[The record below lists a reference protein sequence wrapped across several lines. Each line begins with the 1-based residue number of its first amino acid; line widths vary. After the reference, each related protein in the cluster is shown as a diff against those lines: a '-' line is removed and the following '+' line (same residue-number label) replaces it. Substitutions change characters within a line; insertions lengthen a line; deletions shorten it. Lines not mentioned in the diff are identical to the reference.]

1 MKTIFPQMT
10 DCPEG
15 RTIAHSILYDLFA
28 FVFVP
33 YIMYWMVWGMNRE
46 YFALSFMELVYHG
59 INFLVAVFLFWRYLA
74 DSFSV
79 FSANLKDCMITL
91 FIGVL
96 IIIGWGVS
104 VFVLGTSI
112 SSRLSDL
119 AALSVLPLSEMDL
132 QLLSSSSLYYRPLF
146 STICLTLCVPVTVSC
161 LYYATG
167 FAPACGN
174 IPWLGYLLAALIPAV
189 PRLINALTFW
199 DPAEEL
205 VIYLWQL
212 PIHLVAC
219 WTYQKTDTV
228 WTPIFTLALSNLFG
242 CLGLLWVFGI
252 F

>member
-1 MKTIFPQMT
+1 MKTMFPQMT
-10 DCPEG
+10 DCPEEHA
-15 RTIAHSILYDLFA
+15 IAHSILYDLFA

-33 YIMYWMVWGMNRE
+33 YIMYWMVWGMNQE
-46 YFALSFMELVYHG
+46 YLALTFIELVYHG

-74 DSFSV
+74 DSFSI
-79 FSANLKDCMITL
+79 FLANTKECLITV
-91 FIGVL
+91 FIGIL
-96 IIIGWGVS
+96 IIVGLGVS
-104 VFVLGTSI
+104 VFVLGTSTPY
-112 SSRLSDL
+112 RLSNL
-119 AALSVLPLSEMDL
+119 AAHAALPLSEMDL
-132 QLLSSSSLYYRPLF
+132 QLLSSSSLYYSPLF
-146 STICLTLCVPVTVSC
+146 STVCLTLCIPVTVGC

-174 IPWLGYLLAALIPAV
+174 ITWLGYLLAALIPAL

-205 VIYLWQL
+205 VIYLCQL

-228 WTPIFTLALSNLFG
+228 WTPILTLAISNLLA